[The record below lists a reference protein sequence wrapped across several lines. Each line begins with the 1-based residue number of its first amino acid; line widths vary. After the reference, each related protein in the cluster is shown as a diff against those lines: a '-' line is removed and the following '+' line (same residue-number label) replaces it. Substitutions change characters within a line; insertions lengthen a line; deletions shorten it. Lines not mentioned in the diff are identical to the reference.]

1 MNYFVFLQ
9 AKCHE
14 STDKY
19 YMSLLDI
26 ILLAVALAMDC
37 LTLSVVSGVIGFT
50 VYSLQFTDD
59 YTDGSEGLASK
70 STVNCKPSTVNIR
83 MAFLFGFFQALMP
96 LIGWAGISHFQ
107 SYMEAYDHWI
117 AFSLLGFIGGR
128 MVWESFHPEEG
139 QHFNPRRL
147 QTQLLLAIATSID
160 ALAVG
165 ISFACT
171 GYEQLSQLWM
181 PLAIIGMVSFL
192 FSLLG
197 YWAGY
202 HFGRGIISRF
212 KPELIG
218 GVILILIGVRIL
230 MSHLG
235 YI

>member
-70 STVNCKPSTVNIR
+70 STVNCKQSTVNIR

-117 AFSLLGFIGGR
+117 AFLLLGFIGGR

-139 QHFNPRRL
+139 QHFNPHRL

-181 PLAIIGMVSFL
+181 PLAVIGMVSFL